1 MVILHAFVTIIITAH
16 FRNQLL
22 AWTICLSFVIYA
34 NKYAYFSPPPEVYY
48 IEYSFYL
55 YTAIQILN
63 VCIFLSR
70 NPTQSLNLDL
80 FLQFF
85 EYFLYP
91 PYSITLIVLFE
102 DFQAQITSMRQRS
115 LTGNIWGTQINAMQV
130 STFLKSFLHFIH
142 ANAVVN
148 APFTL
153 IGGLTNYQ
161 VASVA
166 YMSGQFFYLKYVI
179 IFGMPSLFAL
189 VDGMTPPGPPICIS
203 RVSKYS
209 QMWRYFDRGLYE
221 FLKNQV
227 YIPLMGN
234 TTGIEATLRR
244 LFGMIAVFGF
254 VLTWHGT
261 KSNYLM
267 WVLLSAF
274 ELVMERIGKTISD
287 TQFWKDFTIKAGS
300 ANILRLTAIA
310 MDLTIIPGLL
320 GAFFFL
326 SQVGTGDEIMRK
338 LVVEG
343 FGEIF
348 EGNISWGEPGGVML
362 HMLILG
368 YFYNHCCLYLEHVMH
383 PKLFK
388 TKIE

>member
-16 FRNQLL
+16 FRNQWL

-34 NKYAYFSPPPEVYY
+34 NKYAYFSLPLEVSY

-70 NPTQSLNLDL
+70 NPQQSLDFDL

-102 DFQAQITSMRQRS
+102 DFQNQIRSMRQRS
-115 LTGNIWGTQINAMQV
+115 LVGNIWAIRLIIWYFFIEV
-130 STFLKSFLHFIH
+130 FLHFIH
-142 ANAVVN
+142 ANAVVS

-153 IGGLTNYQ
+153 IGGLTNYE
-161 VASVA
+161 VASIA

-179 IFGMPSLFAL
+179 IFGMPSLFSL

-234 TTGIEATLRR
+234 TIGIEATLRR

-287 TQFWKDFTIKAGS
+287 TQIWKDVTMKIGS
-300 ANILRLTAIA
+300 ANILRMTAIA

-326 SQVGTGDEIMRK
+326 SQEGTGDEIMRK
-338 LVVEG
+338 LVIEG

-348 EGNISWGEPGGVML
+348 EGNISWGEPGGVMI

-388 TKIE
+388 SKIE